1 MNSNFTTDFKK
12 QARFTAQSYGTKTT
26 VEVDHSDLSLDEVM
40 DAFQTLIIGM
50 GYHENS
56 FKNWVIERAEE
67 YIETDAED
75 LKEKLEAWK
84 FEDDDNDIRHRYLKD
99 SEGFESNIDAVEEM
113 RKYAEEEMAKEA
125 ERRMDIIGQNGN
137 EGLHYD
143 NDEDDIIVGASDEE
157 GIDWDCTKYDGE
169 GNLWETDEDTE
180 RYLATDEDED
190 EFSNDGG
197 FDGNPHFEWDDEPED
212 DNLFEGDEWK
222 PNQRLVEANARYK
235 SEVKQM
241 NTKKKKNKK

>member
-1 MNSNFTTDFKK
+1 MDYENFKTGFNK
-12 QARFTAQSYGTKTT
+12 AAIFSAQTYGTKTT

-40 DAFQTLIIGM
+40 DVFQTLIIGM

-56 FKNWVIERAEE
+56 FKNWVIERANE
-67 YIETDAED
+67 YNETDAED

-84 FEDDDNDIRHRYLKD
+84 FEDDDIVLRHRYLKD
-99 SEGFESNIDAVEEM
+99 SEGYESLDELENDFFGEYDETD
-113 RKYAEEEMAKEA
+113 K
-125 ERRMDIIGQNGN
+125 RMDIIGQNGN

-143 NDEDDIIVGASDEE
+143 SDEDDIIVGASDEE

-180 RYLATDEDED
+180 RYLATQEDED

-197 FDGNPHFEWDDEPED
+197 FDGKPHFEWGDIPED

-222 PNQRLVEANARYK
+222 PNQKLAEANERYK
-235 SEVKQM
+235 SEVKKM
-241 NTKKKKNKK
+241 KSKKRNNKA

>member
-1 MNSNFTTDFKK
+1 MNSNFTTGMNKPSK
-12 QARFTAQSYGTKTT
+12 FTAETYGTKIK
-26 VEVDHSDLSLDEVM
+26 VKIDHSDLSLDEVM

-137 EGLHYD
+137 EGLHY
-143 NDEDDIIVGASDEE
+143 
-157 GIDWDCTKYDGE
+157 
-169 GNLWETDEDTE
+169 
-180 RYLATDEDED
+180 RATQEDED

-197 FDGNPHFEWDDEPED
+197 FDGKPHFEWGDEPED

-222 PNQRLVEANARYK
+222 PNQKLTEANERYK
-235 SEVKQM
+235 SEVKKM
-241 NTKKKKNKK
+241 KSKKRNNKN

>member
-1 MNSNFTTDFKK
+1 MNYENFKTGFNKPSI
-12 QARFTAQSYGTKTT
+12 FSAQTYGTKTT

-56 FKNWVIERAEE
+56 FKNWVIERANE
-67 YIETDAED
+67 YNETDAED

-99 SEGFESNIDAVEEM
+99 SEGYESNIDAEAEM
-113 RKYAEEEMAKEA
+113 RKYAEEEMEKEA

-137 EGLHYD
+137 EGLHY
-143 NDEDDIIVGASDEE
+143 
-157 GIDWDCTKYDGE
+157 
-169 GNLWETDEDTE
+169 
-180 RYLATDEDED
+180 RATDEDED

-197 FDGNPHFEWDDEPED
+197 FDGKPHFEWGDEPED

-222 PNQRLVEANARYK
+222 PNQKLTEANERYK
-235 SEVKQM
+235 SEVKKM
-241 NTKKKKNKK
+241 KSKKRNNKN

>member
-1 MNSNFTTDFKK
+1 MNKPSK
-12 QARFTAQSYGTKTT
+12 FTAETYGTKIS

-40 DAFQTLIIGM
+40 DVFQTLIIGM

-56 FKNWVIERAEE
+56 FKNWVIERANE
-67 YIETDAED
+67 YNETDAED

-84 FEDDDNDIRHRYLKD
+84 FEDDDIVLRHRYLKD
-99 SEGFESNIDAVEEM
+99 SEGYESLDELENDFFGGLDIDE
-113 RKYAEEEMAKEA
+113 K
-125 ERRMDIIGQNGN
+125 RMDIIGQNGN
-137 EGLHYD
+137 EGLHYED
-143 NDEDDIIVGASDEE
+143 DEDDIIVGASDEE

-169 GNLWETDEDTE
+169 GNLWEADEDTE

-197 FDGNPHFEWDDEPED
+197 FDGKPHFEWGDIPED

-222 PNQRLVEANARYK
+222 PNQKLVEANERYK
-235 SEVKQM
+235 SEVKKM
-241 NTKKKKNKK
+241 KSKKRNNKN

>member
-1 MNSNFTTDFKK
+1 
-12 QARFTAQSYGTKTT
+12 
-26 VEVDHSDLSLDEVM
+26 M

-56 FKNWVIERAEE
+56 FKNWVIERANE
-67 YIETDAED
+67 YNETDAED

-84 FEDDDNDIRHRYLKD
+84 FEDDDIVLRHRYLKD

-137 EGLHYD
+137 EGLHY
-143 NDEDDIIVGASDEE
+143 
-157 GIDWDCTKYDGE
+157 
-169 GNLWETDEDTE
+169 
-180 RYLATDEDED
+180 RATQEDED

-197 FDGNPHFEWDDEPED
+197 FDGKPHFEWDAEPEN
-212 DNLFEGDEWK
+212 DNLFKGDEWK
-222 PNQRLVEANARYK
+222 LSQKLIEANKRYK
-235 SEVKQM
+235 DEVKKI
-241 NTKKKKNKK
+241 NTKKKKDKK

>member
-1 MNSNFTTDFKK
+1 MNKPSKFIAET
-12 QARFTAQSYGTKTT
+12 YGTKIK
-26 VEVDHSDLSLDEVM
+26 VKIDHSDLSLDEVM

-56 FKNWVIERAEE
+56 FKNWVIERANE
-67 YIETDAED
+67 YNETDAED

-137 EGLHYD
+137 EGLHY
-143 NDEDDIIVGASDEE
+143 
-157 GIDWDCTKYDGE
+157 
-169 GNLWETDEDTE
+169 
-180 RYLATDEDED
+180 RATQEDED

-197 FDGNPHFEWDDEPED
+197 FDGKPHFEWGDIPED

-222 PNQRLVEANARYK
+222 PNQKLAEANERYK
-235 SEVKQM
+235 SEVKKM
-241 NTKKKKNKK
+241 NSKKKKDKK

>member
-12 QARFTAQSYGTKTT
+12 HATFTAQTYGTKTT

-56 FKNWVIERAEE
+56 FKNWVIERADE
-67 YIETDAED
+67 YRETDAED

-84 FEDDDNDIRHRYLKD
+84 FEDDDNEIRHRYLKD

-137 EGLHYD
+137 EGLHYRATEED
-143 NDEDDIIVGASDEE
+143 EAEFDDYGMRIAEDRVGFEWGDEAEDD
-157 GIDWDCTKYDGE
+157 
-169 GNLWETDEDTE
+169 
-180 RYLATDEDED
+180 
-190 EFSNDGG
+190 
-197 FDGNPHFEWDDEPED
+197 DDE
-212 DNLFEGDEWK
+212 LEWPN
-222 PNQRLVEANARYK
+222 PNQELIEASKKYK
-235 SEVKQM
+235 KALKTLSAKQ
-241 NTKKKKNKK
+241 KKKSK